1 MIRRPPRSTPLY
13 SSAASDV
20 YKRRDD
26 LLRSGLRFLL
36 KLKGRGITPDGF
48 QQRALELHSLHW
60 SARENGHQGNG
71 SGGPD
76 PARAELEA
84 IEVLFVIYKT
94 YEDALAAAG
103 LRDFDDLILDVIGS
117 LERVPEFRSRC

>member
-20 YKRRDD
+20 YKRQDD

-36 KLKGRGITPDGF
+36 KLKGRGITPSGF
-48 QQRALELHSLHW
+48 QQRALELHSQHW
-60 SARENGHQGNG
+60 SAQVNGHSPNG

-84 IEVLFVIYKT
+84 IDVLFVIYTT
-94 YEDALAAAG
+94 YEDALKAAG
-103 LRDFDDLILDVIGS
+103 LRDFD
-117 LERVPEFRSRC
+117 